1 MKVLH
6 TKKRMFAFFM
16 PGFLAG
22 ILYVNL
28 TAGQYMADSSIFSE
42 YFLEQYA
49 SVEVTAGEYMFYL
62 IGVRMLPFLVVTGL
76 LFTGIRKGIA
86 MLILVWTGFS
96 GGMLLAMAAFGMGV
110 KGILLCV
117 VGMFP
122 HFLFY
127 IPAYIVLLWYAM
139 TYPQNRWN
147 QQKTVF
153 IILTMIIGIVLEGY
167 VSPTLMKAFLEI
179 L

>member
-49 SVEVTAGEYMFYL
+49 SVEVTAGEYIFYL
-62 IGVRMLPFLVVTGL
+62 MGVRMLPFLVITVL

-86 MLILVWTGFS
+86 MLVLVWTGFS
-96 GGMLLAMAAFGMGV
+96 GGMLLAMAVLSMGV
-110 KGILLCV
+110 KGIILCI

-147 QQKTVF
+147 QQKTIFVV
-153 IILTMIIGIVLEGY
+153 LTMTIGIILEGY
-167 VSPTLMKAFLEI
+167 ASPVLMKAFLGT